1 MWNISGSRQDLVE
14 NITIHSSR
22 HCKELFGFL
31 VGGLALAVG
40 AALVDDLLK
49 HQSIFAKASF
59 ITTEVRWNW
68 ITAGIKTCS
77 SIRCSCRSQA
87 RTSPCKC
94 SRAIAP
100 VIIIRSDITR
110 SVELRVNS
118 PRLLGIPQ
126 DLSWSQGS
134 NLKRGSPGAVL
145 ELVKSVQVEVGKV
158 HGRKALTKA
167 KAQILG
173 SQRSMNLEMPIG
185 KMLQASSNMPWT
197 TMPSG
202 FASRFSG
209 LKVPALNG
217 PASIVRTGTNQ
228 TCRSQR
234 WSSTWWQY
242 PAASKVKAAKS
253 HRSSSRGNGGRS

>member
-1 MWNISGSRQDLVE
+1 MRIKGQSHLSCKELLHSRFSIGRSVWNISGSRQDLVE

-134 NLKRGSPGAVL
+134 NLKRGSRGAVL

-173 SQRSMNLEMPIG
+173 SQRSMNLVDADW
-185 KMLQASSNMPWT
+185 KD
-197 TMPSG
+197 
-202 FASRFSG
+202 
-209 LKVPALNG
+209 
-217 PASIVRTGTNQ
+217 
-228 TCRSQR
+228 
-234 WSSTWWQY
+234 
-242 PAASKVKAAKS
+242 AASELEHACGQPCHQGLLVVSLA
-253 HRSSSRGNGGRS
+253 